1 MPDAPDNKRS
11 GARIYPGY
19 VRKLL
24 LPLCA
29 LLAGGCAVGP
39 TAPKGQLTLQGRG
52 SEALTNEGDPL
63 LTQGVEVCKVPI
75 DFAKGYTKGVSDQIK
90 RTYWAQQQSQRAR
103 QEAEA
108 EGRIRYYNATIPE
121 HEDSA
126 GVVRVRR
133 EVVIPIVE

>member
-1 MPDAPDNKRS
+1 MPDARVKRAS
-11 GARIYPGY
+11 RINPEPI
-19 VRKLL
+19 RRWLL
-24 LPLCA
+24 ALCA
-29 LLAGGCAVGP
+29 LLATGCTVGP
-39 TAPKGQLTLQGRG
+39 TVPRGQLTMQGRG

-63 LTQGVEVCKVPI
+63 LAQGIDACKVPV
-75 DFAKGYTKGVSDQIK
+75 DFAKGYTKGISDQIK
-90 RTYWAQQQSQRAR
+90 RTYWAQQQGQRAR
-103 QEAEA
+103 QEEA